1 MYDHDIVFHF
11 CAPPRRLY
19 LLTALAA
26 RLPRSLSGWGLLSG
40 VIEETTL
47 LISRSYTEAG
57 DDADPVFAWVHML
70 HAQDEARHCVIG
82 SLIAEW
88 LIDAQRGW
96 VKRANATVFDL
107 MFQAYYDPGWGYDR
121 PIRRLV
127 ADFPDLRDREAETIG
142 QAMRALLRQSHR
154 VLVQPGD
161 VAHHVSECQALRHAE
176 PGHSQAVEYYRS
188 LRRAFGPRGRKMT
201 PVTDSR

>member
-57 DDADPVFAWVHML
+57 DDADPVFARVHML

-142 QAMRALLRQSHR
+142 QAMRACSDK
-154 VLVQPGD
+154 VI
-161 VAHHVSECQALRHAE
+161 ECWFSPAMSPITSQNAKHFDMLK